1 MPTIIESLAEF
12 ATHATFERL
21 PSSVVKESK
30 RALLDSVGCA
40 LAAVDAPNGQIGV
53 NFGILL
59 GAGGTEAT
67 IIGCA
72 KRSSIFGAAF
82 ANAELINALDFD
94 AVLPPGHVTP
104 FVVPGALAVGE
115 ARRSNGPQVLTAI
128 AVGHEMTYRIG
139 KAMDYVRDIRD
150 GKMVHPP
157 VFGYSAAVFGATAAI
172 GLLLEFSAEKMAA
185 ALGIA
190 ACIAPVNSMWSSV
203 QRAHATTV
211 KYAHAGTLAQT
222 SLVAAFMAD
231 GGHTGDNVVLDDAE
245 FGFPRFIGTSRW
257 EPEII
262 TDHLGIDWRFP
273 TEMAYKLYP
282 HCRVPAALLDA
293 LTDLVTEQAIQPSE
307 IELIRAWGEPQGVM
321 PVWANRDIAS
331 LNDAQSS
338 LAHALAVASHR
349 VTPTRRWQ
357 DREVVF
363 SPSVLELMRK
373 VEYRPH
379 PDYQDVVS
387 RNPASRPSR
396 IEVTARGTVFTVDRM
411 FPRGAPTA
419 DSQTYITD
427 QELEEKFRANA
438 STLLT
443 KGQMD
448 SVVNGV
454 ARLDERADLETMMT
468 PLRNVAGSHH
478 AAGRASGL
486 DRGIRDGVDHV

>member
-12 ATHATFERL
+12 ATDATFDGL
-21 PSSVVKESK
+21 PSGVVEESK
-30 RALLDSVGCA
+30 RVVLDSVGCA
-40 LAAVDAPNGQIGV
+40 LAAVHAPKAQIGV

-72 KRSSIFGAAF
+72 KRSSVFGAAF

-104 FVVPGALAVGE
+104 FVLPGALAVGE
-115 ARRSNGPQVLTAI
+115 ARRSTGARLLTAI
-128 AVGHEMTYRIG
+128 AVGHEMTYRVG

-150 GKMVHPP
+150 GEMVYPP
-157 VFGYSAAVFGATAAI
+157 VFGYSAAVFGATAAV
-172 GLLLEFSAEKMAA
+172 GRLLEFPTEKLAA

-211 KYAHAGTLAQT
+211 KYAHAGTLAHT
-222 SLVAAFMAD
+222 ALVAAFMAD
-231 GGHTGDNVVLDDAE
+231 GGHTGDNLVLDDAE

-257 EPEII
+257 EPDRI
-262 TDHLGIDWRFP
+262 TDRLGSDWRFP

-293 LTDLVTEQAIQPSE
+293 LTDLVTEQDIRPAE

-321 PVWANRDIAS
+321 PVWANRDIAN

-338 LAHALAVASHR
+338 LAHALAVAAHR

-357 DREVVF
+357 DPEVVF
-363 SPSVLELMRK
+363 SPSVLELMQK
-373 VEYRPH
+373 VEYHPH

-387 RNPASRPSR
+387 QTPASRPSR
-396 IEVTARGTVFTVDRM
+396 IEVTARGTVFTVDRL
-411 FPRGAPTA
+411 FPRGAPTS
-419 DSQTYITD
+419 DSRTYITNG
-427 QELEEKFRANA
+427 ELEEKFRANA

-443 KGQMD
+443 QADMNAFVD
-448 SVVNGV
+448 AV
-454 ARLDERADLETMMT
+454 ARLDGLENLETLVT
-468 PLRNVAGSHH
+468 RVALPHD
-478 AAGRASGL
+478 AAGGSSDPKAALS
-486 DRGIRDGVDHV
+486 DGGRHA